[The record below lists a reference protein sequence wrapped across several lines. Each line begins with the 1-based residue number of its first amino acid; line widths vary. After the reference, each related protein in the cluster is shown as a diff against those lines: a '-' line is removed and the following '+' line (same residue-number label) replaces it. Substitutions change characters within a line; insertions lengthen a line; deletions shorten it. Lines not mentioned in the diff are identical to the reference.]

1 MEKKKSTT
9 PSPMV
14 PSPSAAA
21 CHLSPTVSASITKKI
36 EYFFDFFD
44 NEFLDC
50 EFLLEEEY
58 FG

>member
-1 MEKKKSTT
+1 
-9 PSPMV
+9 MV
-14 PSPSAAA
+14 LSSLAAA
-21 CHLSPTVSASITKKI
+21 RSLSLMVSAFIAKKI

-50 EFLLEEEY
+50 ELLLEGEY